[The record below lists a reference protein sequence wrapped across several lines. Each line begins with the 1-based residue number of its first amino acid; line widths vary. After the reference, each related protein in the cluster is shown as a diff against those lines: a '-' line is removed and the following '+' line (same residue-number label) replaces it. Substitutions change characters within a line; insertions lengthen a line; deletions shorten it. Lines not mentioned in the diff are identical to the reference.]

1 MISGE
6 KDKNKVLCKLIAVPI
21 MPLRERDDTYMGT
34 DRRYIAGYFPRGE
47 KEKAWAL
54 AFSDR
59 KLLVKETGKGF
70 RLPVMEE
77 LGGRMDGA
85 VCLYIGSY
93 DGNEC
98 YAVQAGEAFEPGE
111 GMVLADRRELTG
123 LGGEGLFMLAGAAS
137 HLLYWYGLN
146 RYCGRCG
153 HETLDK
159 ADERAKICPAC
170 GNVIYPRISPAT
182 ITAVLRGD
190 EILLAHNRGF
200 KGGIYSLIAGFV
212 EPGENLEQCV
222 AREIMEEVGVRVGRI
237 RYFGSQP
244 WPFPDSLMMA
254 FIAEYESGE
263 IRVDNLEISKAAW
276 FRADSLPDIPG
287 NDSIAGRIIRW
298 FRDRYA
304 P

>member
-1 MISGE
+1 ME
-6 KDKNKVLCKLIAVPI
+6 PDK
-21 MPLRERDDTYMGT
+21 
-34 DRRYIAGYFPRGE
+34 RYRAGYFPQGE

-54 AFSDR
+54 VFSDKR
-59 KLLVKETGKGF
+59 LLMQEMGNGF

-77 LGGRMDGA
+77 LGGLIDGA
-85 VCLYIGSY
+85 VCLYLGSF

-98 YAVQAGEAFEPGE
+98 YAVQAGESFKPGA
-111 GMVLADRRELTG
+111 GMLLAELRALTG
-123 LGGEGLFMLAGAAS
+123 ISGDEGLFMLAGTAS
-137 HLLYWYGLN
+137 HLLYWHGLN

-153 HETLDK
+153 HETADK

-200 KGGIYSLIAGFV
+200 RGGIYSLIAGFV
-212 EPGENLEQCV
+212 EPGENLEQCL
-222 AREIMEEVGVRVGRI
+222 AREIMEEVGVKVRNI

-263 IRVDNLEISKAAW
+263 IKVDNLEISKAAW
-276 FRADSLPDIPG
+276 FRADRLPNIPG
-287 NDSIAGRIIRW
+287 SESIAGKIIRW
-298 FRDRYA
+298 YQDTCA
-304 P
+304 CTV

>member
-1 MISGE
+1 M
-6 KDKNKVLCKLIAVPI
+6 D
-21 MPLRERDDTYMGT
+21 T
-34 DRRYIAGYFPRGE
+34 DRRYIAGYFPQGE

-54 AFSDR
+54 AFSDK
-59 KLLVKETGKGF
+59 KLLMKDAGDGF

-77 LGGRMDGA
+77 LKGRIDKA
-85 VCLYIGSY
+85 DCLYIGRC
-93 DGNEC
+93 DGKEC
-98 YAVQAGEAFEPGE
+98 YAVQTGEGFEPGE
-111 GMVLADRRELTG
+111 GMILADRRELTNLSG
-123 LGGEGLFMLAGAAS
+123 DEGLFMLAGTAS
-137 HLLYWYGLN
+137 HLLHWYGLN

-182 ITAVLRGD
+182 ITAVIRGD

-200 KGGIYSLIAGFV
+200 RGEIYSLIAGFV

-222 AREIMEEVGVRVGRI
+222 AREIMEEVGVKVSRI

-263 IRVDNLEISKAAW
+263 IKVDNLEISKAAW

-287 NDSIAGRIIRW
+287 TDSIAGKIIRW
-298 FRDRYA
+298 YRDRYA
-304 P
+304 CTV